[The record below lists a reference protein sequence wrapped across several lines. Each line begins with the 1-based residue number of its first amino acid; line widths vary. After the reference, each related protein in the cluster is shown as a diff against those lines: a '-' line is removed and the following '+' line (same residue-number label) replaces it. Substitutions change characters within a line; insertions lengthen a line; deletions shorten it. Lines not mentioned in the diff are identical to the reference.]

1 MSFMDT
7 EPIETYDRYCDFS
20 IIEIENILFG
30 HLHFSLVSSFNDP
43 RDSRISC
50 FVHLKPSDE
59 ERKKLLGFGLSEKL
73 LGTFKFKIAQKI
85 EDSICVCCFSK
96 ADLENQPT
104 MWGYYANKSS
114 GMRITYRSPRIR
126 SSSSLAIEEKLMQVT
141 YDDRDELMTT
151 HSDNLVSRVLFRMVK
166 PSKGTKDIEEAL
178 LRQVPVCLGECGKST
193 DADGYDDLKYVIT
206 TKAKCWEK
214 EKEFRLVR
222 ILTKGKKQVL
232 ALGSGNRISEICLGA
247 RSSAENIAMAKA
259 LFSGK
264 KFPLSKETL
273 SDSLMETLVYSAQT
287 EGGNQ

>member
-20 IIEIENILFG
+20 IIEIENVLFNR
-30 HLHFSLVSSFNDP
+30 LHFSLISSFNDP

-178 LRQVPVCLGECGKST
+178 LRQVPDCLAECGRNANANGY
-193 DADGYDDLKYVIT
+193 ADLESVIT
-206 TKAKCWEK
+206 KKATCWGK
-214 EKEFRLVR
+214 EKEYRLVR
-222 ILTKGKKQVL
+222 ILTKNKKQVL
-232 ALGSGNRISEICLGA
+232 TLGSGDQISQIRLGA
-247 RSSAENIAMAKA
+247 RSSMENIVMAKA

-264 KFPLSKETL
+264 KFPLSKETP
-273 SDSLMETLVYSAQT
+273 SDSLTETIVYSSQT
-287 EGGNQ
+287 EGDNQ